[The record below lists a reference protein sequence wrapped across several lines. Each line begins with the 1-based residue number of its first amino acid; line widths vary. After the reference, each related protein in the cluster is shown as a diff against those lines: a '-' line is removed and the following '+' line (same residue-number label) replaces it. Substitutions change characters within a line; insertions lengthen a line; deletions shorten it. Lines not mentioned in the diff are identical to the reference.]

1 MKKRILITDDE
12 KNIRTTLNYC
22 LTAEG
27 FEIETASN
35 GAEALNMILEQK
47 KNYDLILLD
56 IKMPDMDGME
66 VLRRLRATK
75 NKTNIIMMTA
85 YGTIKEAVEAMKL
98 NAIDFIS
105 KPFTPEQIRML
116 VKKVFLREELEEEKL
131 KTYEDYIEYAKLNI
145 IRRKFEESENLLKI
159 AIGKSVNSP
168 EAHNLLGVI
177 AECKGKIGEAQKQY
191 RAALALDSSY
201 EPAVSN
207 LERITEMDYSNE
219 DIKLG

>member
-1 MKKRILITDDE
+1 MKKKILITDDE
-12 KNIRTTLNYC
+12 KNIRTTLNCC
-22 LTAEG
+22 LATED
-27 FEIETASN
+27 FEIETAAN
-35 GAEALNMILEQK
+35 GEEALKMILEQK

-66 VLRRLRATK
+66 VLRKLRLSE

-105 KPFTPEQIRML
+105 KPFTPDQIRVM
-116 VKKVFLREELEEEKL
+116 VKKVFLREELIEEKL
-131 KTYEDYIEYAKLNI
+131 ETYEDYIEYAKLNI
-145 IRRKFEESENLLKI
+145 IGRNFEKGENLLKI
-159 AIGKSVNSP
+159 AIGKSINSP

-201 EPAVSN
+201 EPAASN